1 MQVGEEWLI
10 DMFDQLV
17 TNINLLEHEKQL
29 IKLAVTLACPI
40 SQVSILT
47 VCNKYNNLF
56 NNLI

>member
-1 MQVGEEWLI
+1 MQVGEECLI

-17 TNINLLEHEKQL
+17 TNIKLFEYEKQL
-29 IKLAVTLACPI
+29 IKLAVTLSCPI
-40 SQVSILT
+40 SQVLIST